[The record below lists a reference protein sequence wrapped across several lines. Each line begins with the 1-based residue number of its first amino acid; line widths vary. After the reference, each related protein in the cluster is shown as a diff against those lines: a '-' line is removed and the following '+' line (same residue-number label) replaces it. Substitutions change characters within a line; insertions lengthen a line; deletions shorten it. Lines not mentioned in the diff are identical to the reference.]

1 MRQDRI
7 IQASIFD
14 LFSEHEIGRELKAMS
29 AWLDAHR
36 EVIALVAAELCRPG
50 LKPTGRDGLPAE
62 SVLRCA
68 LLKQYRQLSYQELAF
83 HLSDSASFRAFARLP
98 LHWCP
103 KKSVLQETISAIS
116 ARTWERINR
125 CLLASASETKVET
138 GTLLRLDS
146 TVTETMIHEPSDS
159 WLLCDAMRIMV
170 RLLDAAG
177 DLPQVPAI
185 AWHNHSRRAKRRA
198 QAIDHCRKQTKRTM
212 LYRDLIAVAG
222 STVGYLRAAA
232 ARVSAAA
239 CAGIEVEA
247 WLASVG
253 SWLPLVEQVI
263 EQTERRVLK
272 GETVPAAEKLVSL
285 FEPHSDIIVKGGRDV
300 HYGHKLNLT
309 SGKSGMILDVVI
321 EAGNPADAERLLPM
335 LERHIDIY
343 GRPPRQ
349 MAADGGYASGGN
361 LKAAKEKGVRDMAFH
376 KKRGLKIEDMVR
388 SRWVYRKLRNF
399 RAGIEAGI
407 SCLKQWAYGLAR
419 CTWKGLAHFK
429 AYAGPRWWPTTWRSS
444 HASSRHS
451 PAHNRARYKT
461 GRRPALDHVRI
472 LPRTP
477 TATTTYY
484 HVQKILPRSNQPRTR
499 RLWPAQDPGKTPRL
513 WRTLGTVVCAPGPG
527 RPLWSAKPAS

>member
-1 MRQDRI
+1 MGPRLNVGD
-7 IQASIFD
+7 A
-14 LFSEHEIGRELKAMS
+14 
-29 AWLDAHR
+29 LDGTHS
-36 EVIALVAAELCRPG
+36 
-50 LKPTGRDGLPAE
+50 T
-62 SVLRCA
+62 
-68 LLKQYRQLSYQELAF
+68 
-83 HLSDSASFRAFARLP
+83 
-98 LHWCP
+98 
-103 KKSVLQETISAIS
+103 AIS

-177 DLPQVPAI
+177 DLPQAPAI

-343 GRPPRQ
+343 GRPLRQ

-388 SRWVYRKLRNF
+388 SRWVYRKLSNF

-407 SCLKQWAYGLAR
+407 SCLKRAYGLAR

-429 AYAGPRWWPTTWRSS
+429 AYVWSS
-444 HASSRHS
+444 VVAYNL
-451 PAHNRARYKT
+451 ALFAR
-461 GRRPALDHVRI
+461 L
-472 LPRTP
+472 
-477 TATTTYY
+477 
-484 HVQKILPRSNQPRTR
+484 
-499 RLWPAQDPGKTPRL
+499 
-513 WRTLGTVVCAPGPG
+513 
-527 RPLWSAKPAS
+527 KPA